1 VNRRAFAGRIA
12 DKTELLAITVEQVLT
27 EAIVAFREELAKG
40 GRFEWRGLGTFV
52 VRSYPARKI
61 HNPKTG
67 KTITIPARRSVGF
80 KPSQAIR
87 ALLPPPSRGRS
98 KATQRRKGK
107 GAAGRS
113 ND

>member
-1 VNRRAFAGRIA
+1 MNRRAFAGRIA
-12 DKTELLAITVEQVLT
+12 DKTKLLAITVEQVLT

-67 KTITIPARRSVGF
+67 KTITLPARRSVGF

-87 ALLPPPSRGRS
+87 ALLPVPRRERVVPVRKRKAKSAAERS
-98 KATQRRKGK
+98 
-107 GAAGRS
+107 
-113 ND
+113 DD

>member
-1 VNRRAFAGRIA
+1 MNRRAFSGRIA
-12 DKTELLAITVEQVLT
+12 AKTKLLAVTVEQVLT

-67 KTITIPARRSVGF
+67 KTITLPARRSVGF
-80 KPSQAIR
+80 KPSRAIR
-87 ALLPPPSRGRS
+87 AMLPPASRGRS
-98 KATQRRKGK
+98 KSARKRKATS
-107 GAAGRS
+107 ATVRS
-113 ND
+113 DD